1 MYSQYYTKAVTADLT
16 LSQGGAVYSMSPIVT
31 FSNPNGDIAFGASGQ
46 DLAQLVSAPL
56 NTQICQPYS
65 KHEKHISYEK
75 WLMAMTDRAWRKSI
89 GSGTNEREFYPTD

>member
-1 MYSQYYTKAVTADLT
+1 
-16 LSQGGAVYSMSPIVT
+16 MSPIVT

-89 GSGTNEREFYPTD
+89 GSGSNEREFYPTD